1 MKIQSITNTN
11 FSSLKYPIKP
21 FKLNTSKGCVS
32 CCEIDYLKSIDSK
45 NLKQLGEFFL
55 DNFAASSSHPFWKLC
70 QKKNKFFNKHVYN
83 DYLRNDICKKIK
95 NNLINPDSTIMIG
108 KNNKNEI
115 VAAIVTTP
123 FEHKENSLYNQT
135 SSISDYD
142 YLNQI
147 DGISNINELEQLQ
160 QLEEIDQV
168 EMKEESVASQ
178 NSVLSS
184 PMNQMN

>member
-123 FEHKENSLYNQT
+123 FEHKENSLY
-135 SSISDYD
+135 
-142 YLNQI
+142 I
-147 DGISNINELEQLQ
+147 DMLAVSQKYSGNHIAEKFIEEVCKASMQEYQEMFLGIL
-160 QLEEIDQV
+160 
-168 EMKEESVASQ
+168 A
-178 NSVLSS
+178 
-184 PMNQMN
+184 